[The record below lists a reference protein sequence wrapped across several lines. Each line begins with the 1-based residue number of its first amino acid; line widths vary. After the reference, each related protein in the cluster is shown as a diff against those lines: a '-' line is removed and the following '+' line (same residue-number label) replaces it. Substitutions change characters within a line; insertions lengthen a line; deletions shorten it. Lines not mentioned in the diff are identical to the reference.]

1 MSDISLSLCEL
12 YNIKKNKRLQNAID
26 GIYPPRDSLICPND
40 NKTNSNNLN
49 NSNNVPTSE
58 RRHRLLFSNKIN
70 CKILDADLQTP
81 GIQNYY
87 IKSTP
92 IRKPPPTIK
101 NIDVGTI
108 FNLQPDYNNYSSLYD
123 NHLSNNNKHNNSDRA
138 RLRYN
143 RKTHNTF
150 DKKLRQQDK
159 SLTFIGKS
167 SGGINK
173 NYLLGYT
180 FEDDNLITS
189 SCKVYNVTVGKSSIE
204 KSKFFIDGE
213 QQKFLILLK
222 GTHIFNLKSPSLDGY
237 EFSFSETSDGSHNP
251 IDGLVYKSPNIS
263 YQYIN
268 KKIIINVT
276 DDFSTNL
283 YYFSRTQKDMGAE
296 IPVTHES
303 KNNLQTKYFND
314 IDWGKINNNNSVLI
328 THVPKDVNKNLAKN
342 DITKWELDI
351 HDLIGGLRN
360 GLKSS
365 IGGWRTEYFIIK
377 KGFINHESQKLINK
391 LSERFGHEIHHK
403 YFTGSI
409 QHYPHSIIATV
420 IPSNDEIKIIKN
432 NPSTMHV
439 VSNDATII
447 RRDNNRINNN
457 LRLILN
463 PTNNTLP
470 SSNLLRKLR
479 SDTVHEYFHI
489 HQMRL
494 SGGRIHKNPII
505 TISNEWDMPWLTEG
519 SSSIYTNYFLN
530 DFEISKCEHFDISSA
545 ESFWNISNREYT
557 QLNILRNIVDDT
569 RILFTDCSNYSINSQ
584 LINDY
589 NTWHNS
595 DISCSTNQDLNK
607 RGYNAY
613 IVYVL
618 YLMQIVFKATGSHRE
633 IFFTFWENLKENVD
647 INIKSWEE
655 KFTETFYN
663 DVSNS
668 YIFEEFQKE
677 IKKYNDDSNNIDLYY
692 NSNDFMDKTLFKL
705 VEYYLKNNK
714 SENSFDHD
722 ISKNKLIPYN
732 ISFTK
737 YNNDLP
743 PWPGAPIF
751 VEKYDHQ
758 NNSLDHPPWPGPPY
772 FSIC

>member
-1 MSDISLSLCEL
+1 
-12 YNIKKNKRLQNAID
+12 
-26 GIYPPRDSLICPND
+26 
-40 NKTNSNNLN
+40 
-49 NSNNVPTSE
+49 
-58 RRHRLLFSNKIN
+58 
-70 CKILDADLQTP
+70 
-81 GIQNYY
+81 
-87 IKSTP
+87 
-92 IRKPPPTIK
+92 
-101 NIDVGTI
+101 
-108 FNLQPDYNNYSSLYD
+108 
-123 NHLSNNNKHNNSDRA
+123 
-138 RLRYN
+138 
-143 RKTHNTF
+143 
-150 DKKLRQQDK
+150 
-159 SLTFIGKS
+159 
-167 SGGINK
+167 
-173 NYLLGYT
+173 
-180 FEDDNLITS
+180 
-189 SCKVYNVTVGKSSIE
+189 
-204 KSKFFIDGE
+204 
-213 QQKFLILLK
+213 
-222 GTHIFNLKSPSLDGY
+222 
-237 EFSFSETSDGSHNP
+237 
-251 IDGLVYKSPNIS
+251 
-263 YQYIN
+263 
-268 KKIIINVT
+268 
-276 DDFSTNL
+276 
-283 YYFSRTQKDMGAE
+283 
-296 IPVTHES
+296 
-303 KNNLQTKYFND
+303 
-314 IDWGKINNNNSVLI
+314 
-328 THVPKDVNKNLAKN
+328 
-342 DITKWELDI
+342 
-351 HDLIGGLRN
+351 
-360 GLKSS
+360 
-365 IGGWRTEYFIIK
+365 
-377 KGFINHESQKLINK
+377 
-391 LSERFGHEIHHK
+391 
-403 YFTGSI
+403 
-409 QHYPHSIIATV
+409 
-420 IPSNDEIKIIKN
+420 
-432 NPSTMHV
+432 
-439 VSNDATII
+439 
-447 RRDNNRINNN
+447 
-457 LRLILN
+457 
-463 PTNNTLP
+463 
-470 SSNLLRKLR
+470 
-479 SDTVHEYFHI
+479 
-489 HQMRL
+489 MRL